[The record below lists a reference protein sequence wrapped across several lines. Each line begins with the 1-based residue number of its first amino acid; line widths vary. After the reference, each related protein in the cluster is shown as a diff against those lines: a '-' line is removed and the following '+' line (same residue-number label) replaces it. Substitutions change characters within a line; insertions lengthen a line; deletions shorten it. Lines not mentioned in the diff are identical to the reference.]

1 MTERRRPSTAA
12 KAAATTPLTG
22 HFALQ
27 GPQGSLLDDTRMRL
41 LEAIDAHG
49 SLNRAAAHV
58 PMSYKAAWEMLN
70 TMSSLSATPLVE
82 RLTGGAGGGGTRL
95 TAHARQLMA
104 LYQAMAS
111 SQQDVL
117 NRLGTLPADSTPDAL
132 RSHLRRLTMRSSAR
146 NQFAATVLQLVDRG
160 GMVDVQLDLGA
171 DGPLLASVTP
181 EAVHEMALAPGQTL
195 FALIKAPW
203 VQVRATRPR
212 AAPNMTRWQGTLHAC
227 RPGSAHVGVTLA
239 LPGGGLLHG
248 LWHGLWHASPGEGQ
262 PPEPGTPVWASVASD
277 SVVLVSFS

>member
-1 MTERRRPSTAA
+1 MTERRRPPTAA

-70 TMSSLSATPLVE
+70 TMSSLSDTPLVE

-104 LYQAMAS
+104 LYRAMAS

-117 NRLGTLPADSTPDAL
+117 NRLGTLPPDSTPEAL

-181 EAVHEMALAPGQTL
+181 EAVHEMGLAPGQTL

-203 VQVRATRPR
+203 VQVRATKPR
-212 AAPNMTRWQGTLHAC
+212 AAAHLTRWQGTLQAC

-248 LWHGLWHASPGEGQ
+248 LWHGLWYAGPGEGQ
-262 PPEPGTPVWASVASD
+262 LPEPGTPVWASVASD